1 MINYTRDWNRRVVK
15 KTEVN
20 ELHEDEEVRICSTD
34 YSFCGINATTRK
46 LHVALSK
53 NKMRLQ
59 KSQRY
64 NLHTQITAYETL
76 TTMSLC
82 NSNEKIQ
89 FHEGMRLIANPA
101 VHTNPAYQKFINA
114 EIVTRK

>member
-15 KTEVN
+15 NTEVN

-53 NKMRLQ
+53 IKCAYKSLSGTIFTRRSQPMKLGPQCHYVIAMR
-59 KSQRY
+59 RF
-64 NLHTQITAYETL
+64 N
-76 TTMSLC
+76 
-82 NSNEKIQ
+82 
-89 FHEGMRLIANPA
+89 FMR
-101 VHTNPAYQKFINA
+101 
-114 EIVTRK
+114 E